1 MALSELHRAQI
12 SRRLKALCDRRV
24 PAHAR
29 SQVRLDFR
37 LGTSDVVLFESRPA
51 FKAPHEW
58 RDHDIAR
65 FRFVAAAN
73 EWRLFCQFRDLKW
86 RAYQPLP
93 SAPDFETLLREVDRD
108 PTGIFWG

>member
-1 MALSELHRAQI
+1 MAFSELERA
-12 SRRLKALCDRRV
+12 RLNKILTKWVDDV
-24 PAHAR
+24 PAH
-29 SQVRLDFR
+29 VRHQIRHGFR
-37 LGTSDVVLFESRPA
+37 IGSNDVVIFESRAA

-58 RDHDIAR
+58 RDMDVAK
-65 FRFVAAAN
+65 FRFVRAAN

-93 SAPDFETLLREVDRD
+93 SAHSFDELLAEVKRD